1 LVPLE
6 PTEEMVA
13 AAAPGR
19 EPAEPRKESHEYRTW
34 GEAVSTID
42 TKVKE
47 LMGLAD
53 SYAFPRTIEING
65 DPPKVTASDMEDARV
80 ALESALRSALQR
92 EPLKHAELLRLRG
105 LCVGRI
111 SGELYEIEFA
121 RAIERAH
128 GIDSKD
134 THG

>member
-1 LVPLE
+1 
-6 PTEEMVA
+6 
-13 AAAPGR
+13 
-19 EPAEPRKESHEYRTW
+19 
-34 GEAVSTID
+34 VSTTD
-42 TKVKE
+42 TKIQE
-47 LMGLAD
+47 LLRLAREWVRICVEGQPHQARE
-53 SYAFPRTIEING
+53 SART
-65 DPPKVTASDMEDARV
+65 

-105 LCVGRI
+105 LCVGRV